1 MPYAL
6 APFSGILI
14 TMMNAINSRFALQVG
29 NLRSVVVV
37 HLVGLLAISLVIAVR
52 RDRSVHDR
60 PPVYLYAGGIVG
72 VGTIFACNVAYAS
85 MDASLAVSLSLLG
98 QTIFS
103 LFVDTTG
110 FLGRKKYP
118 LGPRAL
124 PGFLLAMA
132 GVAVLSGFNFRSIA
146 YGPFA
151 LLAGM
156 LPAFSFI
163 LNAQLAGRIGI
174 LRSTR
179 ANYVTGLGT
188 TAIIAIV
195 VSLSGSA
202 SGFVSM
208 GGFAAAVMKA
218 GPVLALGGGFLGVIM
233 VGVANYVFPRLPAL
247 YATLLMFGGQA
258 LAGVALDW
266 AVRGA
271 LDLRTITGTLIVLTG
286 LGLNASRAR

>member
-110 FLGRKKYP
+110 FLGRKRYP

-146 YGPFA
+146 YAPFA

-208 GGFAAAVMKA
+208 GGFAAAVMQA
-218 GPVLALGGGFLGVIM
+218 GPVLALGGGLLGVIM

-271 LDLRTITGTLIVLTG
+271 LDLRTITGTLIVLVG

>member
-1 MPYAL
+1 
-6 APFSGILI
+6 
-14 TMMNAINSRFALQVG
+14 MMNAINSRFALQVG

-110 FLGRKKYP
+110 FLGRKRYP

-146 YGPFA
+146 YAPFA

-208 GGFAAAVMKA
+208 GGFAAAVMQA
-218 GPVLALGGGFLGVIM
+218 GPVLALGGGLLGVIM

-271 LDLRTITGTLIVLTG
+271 LDLRTITGTLIVLVG

>member
-110 FLGRKKYP
+110 FLGRKRYP

-146 YGPFA
+146 YAPFA

-208 GGFAAAVMKA
+208 GGFAAAVMQA
-218 GPVLALGGGFLGVIM
+218 GPVLALGGGLLGVIM

>member
-1 MPYAL
+1 MQYVL
-6 APFSGILI
+6 APFSGVLI
-14 TMMNAINSRFALQVG
+14 TMMNAINSRFSLQVG
-29 NLRSVVVV
+29 NLRSIVVV
-37 HLVGLLAISLVIAVR
+37 HLVGFVAISLVLAVR
-52 RDRSVHDR
+52 LDRSAHDR

-72 VGTIFACNVAYAS
+72 VGTILACNVAYAN

-118 LGPRAL
+118 LGPKAL
-124 PGFLLAMA
+124 PGFIMA
-132 GVAVLSGFNFRSIA
+132 LSGILVISGFNFRSIA
-146 YGPFA
+146 YAPLA
-151 LLAGM
+151 MLAGM

-188 TAIIAIV
+188 TATIAIL

-202 SGFVSM
+202 SGFGSM
-208 GGFAAAVMKA
+208 DGFVAAVTQA
-218 GPVLALGGGFLGVIM
+218 GPVLALGGGLLGVMM
-233 VGVANYVFPRLPAL
+233 VGMANYVFPRLPAL

-258 LAGVALDW
+258 LTGVALDW
-266 AVRGA
+266 AMRGA
-271 LDLRTITGTLIVLTG
+271 LDLRTIVGTLIVLAG

>member
-1 MPYAL
+1 
-6 APFSGILI
+6 
-14 TMMNAINSRFALQVG
+14 MMNAINSRFALQVG

-110 FLGRKKYP
+110 FLGRKRYP

-146 YGPFA
+146 YAPFA

-208 GGFAAAVMKA
+208 GGFAAAVMQA
-218 GPVLALGGGFLGVIM
+218 GPVLALGGGLLGVIM

>member
-98 QTIFS
+98 LTIFS

-110 FLGRKKYP
+110 FLGRKRYP

-146 YGPFA
+146 YAPFA

-208 GGFAAAVMKA
+208 GGFAAAVMQA
-218 GPVLALGGGFLGVIM
+218 GPVLALGGGLLGVIM